1 MALIKCPE
9 CGKEV
14 SEDVDF
20 CENCGTQY
28 HKNVFR
34 SKRRRYKF
42 DLSGAACVGRCEAGR
57 FRKLYGYLF

>member
-14 SEDVDF
+14 SEDVDLR
-20 CENCGTQY
+20 ELRYAISQ
-28 HKNVFR
+28 NVFR

-42 DLSGAACVGRCEAGR
+42 DLSGADCVGRCEAGR